1 MPFKKGQGGRRKGAQ
16 NITKLEE
23 KEYWREFF
31 HSDEYRVGLKVRILE
46 GKAPH
51 MEKHLHEKTFGKP
64 TEHVEISGNDQRPVR
79 VVHEYHAT

>member
-1 MPFKKGQGGRRKGAQ
+1 VPFKKGQGGRPKGAS
-16 NITKLEE
+16 NKTTLEE
-23 KEYWREFF
+23 KQYWREFF
-31 HSDEYRVGLKVRILE
+31 ESETYRVTLKARILD

-79 VVHEYHAT
+79 VVHEYHAA